1 MSRPDGR
8 NRSETATQRAQA
20 RGGCGVRRNRR
31 LQPGLGLLSF
41 VLLGL
46 LGLLLICSPLVAQ
59 ARGVDVRP
67 MNARVFTVDPRE
79 VVTVVF
85 QVANQTGQPNDFEG
99 RLLMP
104 EGWRAITPQFPFS
117 LPAGGSAMQ
126 LVSFFVP
133 ERAAAGE
140 YRVSYQVGLRG
151 RGGALGGSAMSI
163 RVRPV
168 FKLQVDIL
176 DMPNIAIGNEPYQ
189 ATFQIGNYSNA
200 ALTVG
205 FGAESSRDS
214 KLEPAAGSMTLAAG
228 EVRPVELTIRPPA
241 ITEPTRDE
249 ISLTATA
256 SAPSAG
262 TEPAQT
268 LSDTAKKSVETLPR
282 VTGEERPYHSMQTYF
297 TKRFGGS
304 WSGRNDG
311 DDGAG
316 VQLEWSGSG
325 ALDNTN
331 ERFLSFL
338 LRAPGLNDE
347 TVFGQDSWFFVDY
360 RGRNFDVTLG
370 DASYGLSPL
379 TEMGVSGRGARL
391 AWHGERW
398 GFSAYHVGS
407 FDFGDDDQDFDGH
420 QTGLGATYALRPNW
434 LVGVSYIDQSDNQDG
449 HNQILGLRQQVTFSP
464 ELALDVE
471 VAGSTGD
478 AGTGAALWGDLV
490 KLGAPWRY
498 RVTLLYASP
507 DYAGYYQ
514 NQDRAYLDVNYAPE
528 DRPWSLRAFYHY
540 NRYHDDEPPDDE
552 DEDDF
557 VVDLDTDD
565 WGWYSPD
572 SEEHEA
578 GIGVNWRTPSDSSYR
593 AELRYR
599 QRNDL
604 NPAPTFDET
613 EHTLRLGYAKS
624 FKDLNLSLNTSVDFG
639 QKVDRVTG
647 KHSRVDGIRGSLF
660 WRPNRRLNLGAFVF
674 LENQAAASFD
684 EEPSTTAG
692 LSANLAINDHSSLS
706 LDVQGQQYNNQN
718 SVIANAQY
726 SYQRDNGDLIRV
738 QARHGSRYADTYDNG
753 MDMDNSLMVSYT
765 VPIKVPTLRR
775 KNVATLRGRAFDQET
790 DKGLGNVVLKLDR
803 LVAITDENGYFMFP
817 SVKVGVYKL
826 TLAGGRL
833 PVGMIPLVELPVE
846 VNLYFDATEPVN
858 LPFIRGATIA
868 GKVQLYEPD
877 ASLLPSQT
885 FVKVGRGIKAPP
897 PPTSEELKPSRG
909 LRGILIEV
917 RSGEQVYRRL
927 TNGNGEFR
935 FAGLQPGTWTVTI
948 DPDKLPE
955 NATIDETSYTL
966 EVEPSAD
973 QTIEFR
979 VELKIRTMR
988 MLAPLKVKG

>member
-8 NRSETATQRAQA
+8 NRTETAPRRATQRDG
-20 RGGCGVRRNRR
+20 RGVRRCAR
-31 LQPGLGLLSF
+31 LRPGLGPLAWIF
-41 VLLGL
+41 
-46 LGLLLICSPLVAQ
+46 LGLLLVGSPLLAQ

-67 MNARVFTVDPRE
+67 MESRVFTVDPRE

-104 EGWRAITPQFPFS
+104 EGWRAITPEFPFS
-117 LPAGGSAMQ
+117 LPAGGSVMR

-133 ERAAAGE
+133 ERIAAGE

-151 RGGALGGSAMSI
+151 RGGALGGSTLAV

-176 DMPNIAIGNEPYQ
+176 DMPNIAIANEPYQ
-189 ATFQIGNYSNA
+189 ATFQIGNYSNT

-205 FGAESSRDS
+205 FGAQSSRES
-214 KLEPAAGSMTLAAG
+214 KIEPSAGSMTLAAG
-228 EVRPVELTIRPPA
+228 EVRPVELTIKPPA

-249 ISLTATA
+249 ISLTTTA
-256 SAPSAG
+256 STPG
-262 TEPAQT
+262 LETP

-282 VTGEERPYHSMQTYF
+282 MTGKETPYHSMKTYF
-297 TKRFGGS
+297 TRRVGGS
-304 WSGRNDG
+304 WSGKNDG

-338 LRAPGLNDE
+338 LRWPGLNDE
-347 TVFGQDSWFFVDY
+347 TVFGQDSWFYLDY
-360 RGRNFDVTLG
+360 RGRDFDVTLG

-379 TEMGVSGRGARL
+379 TEMGVSGRGARF
-391 AWHGERW
+391 AWRGERW
-398 GFSAYHVGS
+398 EVSAYHVGS
-407 FDFGDDDQDFDGH
+407 FDFGDDEEDFDGH
-420 QTGLGATYALRPNW
+420 QTGLGATYALTPTW
-434 LVGVSYIDQSDNQDG
+434 LVALNYLDQTDNLNG
-449 HNQILGLRQQVTFSP
+449 HNRILGLRQKAALGP

-478 AGTGAALWGDLV
+478 AGSGAAFWGDLV

-498 RVTLLYASP
+498 RLTLLYASP

-552 DEDDF
+552 DGDDF
-557 VVDLDTDD
+557 VVDLDTDN

-613 EHTLRLGYAKS
+613 ENILRLGYAKS
-624 FKDLNLSLNTSVDFG
+624 FKDLNLSLNTSVDVG
-639 QKVDRVTG
+639 QKLDRVTG
-647 KHSRVDGIRGSLF
+647 ERSMTDAYRGSLF
-660 WRPNRRLNLGAFVF
+660 WRPTKRLNLGAYLF

-684 EEPSTTAG
+684 EEPSMTAG
-692 LSANLAINDHSSLS
+692 VSANLVIDARSNLS
-706 LDVQGQQYNNQN
+706 LDVQGQNYNGQN

-726 SYQRDNGDLIRV
+726 SYLRENGDMIRV
-738 QARHGSRYADTYDNG
+738 QARHGSRYAETYDNG

-765 VPIKVPTLRR
+765 VPIEVPTLRR
-775 KNVATLRGRAFDQET
+775 KDVATLRGRAFDQET
-790 DKGLGNVVLKLDR
+790 GKGLANVVLKMDR
-803 LVAITDENGYFMFP
+803 LVAITDANGYFMFP
-817 SVKVGVYKL
+817 SVRLGVYQL

-833 PVGMIPLVELPVE
+833 PVGMIPLVEMPQE
-846 VNLYFDATEPVN
+846 VNLFFDAGVPVN
-858 LPFIRGATIA
+858 LPFIRGATID

-877 ASLLPSQT
+877 PSLLPSQT
-885 FVKVGRGIKAPP
+885 FVQVGRGVKAPP

-909 LRGILIEV
+909 LGGILVEV

-948 DPDKLPE
+948 DPEKLPE
-955 NATIDETSYTL
+955 NATIEETGYTL

-973 QTIEFR
+973 QEVEFR

-988 MLAPLKVKG
+988 MLGTLKVKG